1 MRVEI
6 WSDLIC
12 PWCYIG
18 KRRFE
23 KALAAF
29 DHRDEV
35 EVVHRSFQLDPST
48 PRGEAHDL
56 AEMLAAKFG
65 MPRERAVSM
74 NREMEARAA
83 EDGLTYNLVG
93 GSVGNTA
100 DAHRLLHLAEAKNIQ
115 PQVLE
120 AFYKAYFTDQ
130 KSLFDRD
137 SLLAVATEAGL
148 PAEETARV
156 LDSDEYADAV
166 VSDQQAAQQMGAT
179 GVPFFVLDNRYGVS
193 GAQPTEL
200 FAQAL
205 TQAWNESR
213 PVLLEGPGET
223 CTDDTCAVPESKTGA

>member
-48 PRGEAHDL
+48 PKGEARDL
-56 AEMLAAKFG
+56 ADMLAAKFG
-65 MPRERAVSM
+65 MPRERAESM

-83 EDGLTYNLVG
+83 EDGLEYHLVG

-100 DAHRLLHLAEAKNIQ
+100 DAHRLLHLAQDRGVQA
-115 PQVLE
+115 QVLE

-130 KSLFDRD
+130 RSLFDRD
-137 SLLAVATEAGL
+137 SLLAVAADAGL
-148 PAEETARV
+148 DAGEAARV
-156 LDSDEYADAV
+156 LDSDEYAAAV
-166 VSDQQAAQQMGAT
+166 VSDQREAQQLGAT
-179 GVPFFVLDNRYGVS
+179 GVPFFVVDGRYGVS
-193 GAQPTEL
+193 GAQPVEL

-205 TQAWNESR
+205 TRAWDESR
-213 PVLLEGPGET
+213 PVVLQGPGEA
-223 CTDDTCAVPESKTGA
+223 CTDGTCAVPGA